1 MIWGRGHRHTF
12 GEKGGEEG
20 LERERPL
27 IGIETISRR
36 FGSRSLDG
44 VNVIS
49 PKLTILRGGNE
60 AIQWMG
66 GRGWAEFGRSLT
78 IIRCPF
84 FPLCVLICFYPP
96 SIDSALIQIEENA
109 FTLRSRSNVAP
120 LQPFEN

>member
-1 MIWGRGHRHTF
+1 MGEGAQAYIWG
-12 GEKGGEEG
+12 KGRRKVWSGKDRL
-20 LERERPL
+20 LE
-27 IGIETISRR
+27 SRR

-96 SIDSALIQIEENA
+96 SIDSALIQIEQNA
-109 FTLRSRSNVAP
+109 FTLRSRSSVAP
-120 LQPFEN
+120 LQPLEN